1 MTTGE
6 TTPHPNPPPEGE
18 GKYFLSEIKVLL
30 PLQGEGWDGGG
41 SLALEP
47 RILLLVLKN
56 FRVVPCAS
64 VAEMVF

>member
-6 TTPHPNPPPEGE
+6 TTPTLTLPLRG